1 MNIRVIALACI
12 MASLATVSLGA
23 EHNVKSAA
31 GTRVTLNGQMEHAA
45 LEAVDPESL
54 QRSGYFPVIVTKTF
68 KPPASSNKRFAKFPG
83 SNTHVDV
90 LDNQDGFMPLKSLDT
105 STAVKISRMFLAT
118 SAAQFPLQ
126 VEGNLEGG
134 GGGGTTGTSTT
145 EYWAVKVPK
154 NKKMIALQGVSRYAM
169 SGDWIFARAYALS
182 DLTPQEGITVT
193 FKIEDDKGAL
203 EGGDPFDS
211 DTTTDQFGT
220 TDYVAGLM
228 KAAPAAHDGAVTY
241 KLTASAPDYEPAVAY
256 IQIYKARWLENS
268 EHKFEG
274 YDPIPDP
281 GDQKKRPQLVVGKEK
296 TSQASKLKLE
306 QAVEDVQIAV
316 TANAT
321 IQPGQTSD
329 AETVT
334 SVTGVNKGGADA
346 TASKGETTYAEM
358 KVSVKNALAGHTL
371 KFIFVK
377 DTPGQGQAQHS
388 GELTAEAREEVLAGA
403 QKLWLDQAVYG
414 ITEKT
419 GDPEVWTLPQYLAD
433 SVTMEAANTVVATH
447 ARPPAGE
454 VYVYVFWSLQLPF
467 GTGTGGGF
475 VNSARPR
482 EIIADKSITLEI
494 LAHELGH
501 VLGVPGDYPATGENN
516 DDLMA
521 YGYRNRRIHKYQAD
535 MVNP

>member
-1 MNIRVIALACI
+1 MNIRVIVLACI
-12 MASLATVSLGA
+12 MASLAAVSLGA
-23 EHNVKSAA
+23 EHNVKSEA

-54 QRSGYFPVIVTKTF
+54 QRSGDFPVIVTKTF
-68 KPPASSNKRFAKFPG
+68 KPPASSNKTFAKFPG

-105 STAVKISRMFLAT
+105 PTAVKVSRMFLAT
-118 SAAQFPLQ
+118 TAAQFPLQ

-134 GGGGTTGTSTT
+134 GGGGTT

-154 NKKMIALQGVSRYAM
+154 NKKMIALQGVSQYAM
-169 SGDWIFARAYALS
+169 SGDLISARAYALS

-211 DTTTDQFGT
+211 DTTTDQIGG

-228 KAAPAAHDGAVTY
+228 KAAPAAHDDAVTY

-256 IQIYKARWLENS
+256 IQIYKARWLENPAH
-268 EHKFEG
+268 EFEG

-281 GDQKKRPQLVVGKEK
+281 DDAKKRPQLVVGKEK

-306 QAVEDVQIAV
+306 QAVENVQIAV

-329 AETVT
+329 AETAT
-334 SVTGVNKGGADA
+334 SFTGVNKGAADA

-377 DTPGQGQAQHS
+377 DTPGQGQEQHS
-388 GELTAEAREEVLAGA
+388 GELTAEAREAVFVGA
-403 QKLWLDQAVYG
+403 QKLWSDQAVYG

-419 GDPEVWTLPQYLAD
+419 GDPEVWTLAQYLAD
-433 SVTMEAANTVVATH
+433 SVTVEDANTVVATH
-447 ARPPAGE
+447 ARPPEGE

-467 GTGTGGGF
+467 GTGGGF

-482 EIIADKSITLEI
+482 EIIADKTITLEI

-501 VLGVPGDYPATGENN
+501 VLGVPGDYPATGDHN